1 MSYNDGIEHPS
12 KNKNHSRRNGVNTMK
27 DFSTP
32 CITTCDYAN
41 DIVVAVRI
49 SYEDE
54 PNYTPIRNLV
64 GFSKDGAR
72 LSVDLLNQ
80 IAERNWISHY
90 HEGHYYTDMEN
101 RLFIESFGGWKAD
114 AFELE
119 DALISF
125 DGLKW
130 RISND
135 EGQEIVLDDWSKDR
149 PFLRWVNNPIE
160 H

>member
-1 MSYNDGIEHPS
+1 
-12 KNKNHSRRNGVNTMK
+12 MK

-32 CITTCDYAN
+32 CITPCYYTD
-41 DIVVAVRI
+41 DIVVAVEI
-49 SYEDE
+49 TED
-54 PNYTPIRNLV
+54 NFTFIRNLV
-64 GFSKDGAR
+64 GFSKDDVTRDEVKAR
-72 LSVDLLNQ
+72 LSIDLLNQ
-80 IAERNWISHY
+80 IAERNWVSHY

-101 RLFIESFGGWKAD
+101 RLFIESFAGWKAY

-125 DGLKW
+125 DGLNW

-149 PFLRWVNNPIE
+149 PFLRWVSNSNQPFSV
-160 H
+160 

>member
-1 MSYNDGIEHPS
+1 
-12 KNKNHSRRNGVNTMK
+12 MK

-32 CITTCDYAN
+32 CITTCDYTN

-54 PNYTPIRNLV
+54 PNYNPTRNLV
-64 GFSKDGAR
+64 GFSKDSVTRDEVKSR
-72 LSVDLLNQ
+72 LSIDLLNQ
-80 IAERNWISHY
+80 IAERNWIAHY
-90 HEGHYYTDMEN
+90 HEEHYYTDMEN
-101 RLFIESFGGWKAD
+101 RLFIESFAGWKAD

-135 EGQEIVLDDWSKDR
+135 EGQEIILDDWSKDR
-149 PFLRWVNNPIE
+149 PFLRWVSNPNQPFSVINSYKNFI
-160 H
+160 